1 MKHIFPGIPGIRG
14 INFRHGFGYVF
25 SEIAEN
31 IDVNFQK
38 GADHHVKKDG
48 SIYQEQRRRSDSRR
62 SGVHGGEFPQQAL
75 HEAPQH
81 REGIPNA
88 GRAYGHHLSTRLFRT
103 QKTLPRRTA
112 GEFQFNCGLLP
123 ESYSREQLHIADY
136 IVKYRQSVV
145 SVYRAVRVG
154 IAAALVERVAVGR
167 VLEDSRGVVSV
178 YNSVA
183 VNVAVQNVFY
193 DFYVGAVCLFNA
205 V

>member
-1 MKHIFPGIPGIRG
+1 M
-14 INFRHGFGYVF
+14 
-25 SEIAEN
+25 
-31 IDVNFQK
+31 
-38 GADHHVKKDG
+38 
-48 SIYQEQRRRSDSRR
+48 
-62 SGVHGGEFPQQAL
+62 
-75 HEAPQH
+75 
-81 REGIPNA
+81 
-88 GRAYGHHLSTRLFRT
+88 FRT

-112 GEFQFNCGLLP
+112 GEFQFNCGSLP

-183 VNVAVQNVFY
+183 VNVAAEIRRRRHLASERDEIASAALDIEYNVSVPVNRR
-193 DFYVGAVCLFNA
+193 DTTVLFKKNSGGLFVA
-205 V
+205 ASKSI